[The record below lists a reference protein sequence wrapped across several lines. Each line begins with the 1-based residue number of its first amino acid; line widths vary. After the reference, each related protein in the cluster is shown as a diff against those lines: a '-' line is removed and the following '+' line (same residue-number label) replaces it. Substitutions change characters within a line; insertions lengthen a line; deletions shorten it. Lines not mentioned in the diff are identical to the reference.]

1 MAELY
6 TGYYR
11 SPIGLME
18 IAGAPDGIVSA
29 RFIEGDIM
37 GPRGGSPDVDAC
49 VDQLDGYFTGRRKD
63 FALRLAPRGTSFQR
77 LVWNELVTIPFGRAV
92 TYRAIASA
100 LGRDRA
106 VRAVGHANGRN
117 RIGVIVPCHRV
128 MGSDG
133 KLRGYA
139 DGLWRKEWLL
149 RHERA
154 LS

>member
-1 MAELY
+1 MTELY

-11 SPIGLME
+11 SPIGVME
-18 IAGAPDGIVSA
+18 ITGAPDGIVSA
-29 RFIEGDIM
+29 RFVDSDSADAY
-37 GPRGGSPDVDAC
+37 RASPDVDTC
-49 VDQLDGYFTGRRKD
+49 IDQLDGYFAGRRKD
-63 FALRLAPRGTSFQR
+63 FAVRLAPRGTPFQR
-77 LVWNELVTIPFGRAV
+77 LVWNALADIPFGHAV
-92 TYRAIASA
+92 TYRAVASA
-100 LGRDRA
+100 LGKERA

-154 LS
+154 LA